1 MTLPKLLPEH
11 IAHALAVITRLPGG
25 KQGPLHE
32 AAWSFAVIGIIIGAL
47 QSLAAILA
55 LWFGVP
61 AVIAALLA
69 LIVGMIATGALHE
82 DGLADMADGC
92 GAWDRARR
100 LEIMRD
106 SMIGSYGTLALIT
119 ATGLRWS
126 ALALLFSHGF
136 VVTPLVIAGV
146 TSRAAM
152 GLVMAALPPA
162 RSDGMGHSA
171 GRPDPMIALVGIA
184 IAALITILMYAGAFV
199 PVVLCVGLSG
209 AAVAWFAQTRL
220 GGQTGDVLGA
230 SQQIT
235 EIAALVALA
244 AMI

>member
-1 MTLPKLLPEH
+1 MTLPKLSPDH
-11 IAHALAVITRLPGG
+11 ILRAISVISRLPGG
-25 KQGPLHE
+25 RYGPLKD
-32 AAWSFAVIGIIIGAL
+32 AAWSFPVVGLIIGVVQIVVAW
-47 QSLAAILA
+47 IA

-61 AVIAALLA
+61 PMITALLA
-69 LIVGMIATGALHE
+69 LITGMIATGALHE

-92 GAWDRARR
+92 GAWDRERR

-106 SMIGSYGTLALIT
+106 SVIGSYGTLALIT

-126 ALALLFSHGF
+126 ALSLLFANGI
-136 VVTPLVIAGV
+136 VAAPLLIAAA

-152 GLVMAALPPA
+152 ATVMAALPPA

-171 GRPDPMIALVGIA
+171 GQPAPMTALVGVA
-184 IAALITILMYAGAFV
+184 IAAAVTIVFSAGAFV
-199 PVVLCVGLSG
+199 PVALCVGLSG
-209 AAVAWFAQTRL
+209 AGVAWFAQTRL

-230 SQQIT
+230 TQQVT
-235 EIAALVALA
+235 EIAALVAMA